1 MFTLDL
7 LRPNITLSPFYRD
20 HFLSTVGNP
29 LKIKDYTYLI
39 KMSSFSTP
47 DDLYILNFYNATKL
61 TNLNPN
67 LS

>member
-7 LRPNITLSPFYRD
+7 LRPNITLSTFYRD
-20 HFLSTVGNP
+20 NLLSTVGNP
-29 LKIKDYTYLI
+29 LKIKDLTYLI

-61 TNLNPN
+61 TNLNPK
-67 LS
+67 LA